1 MGKIAD
7 DIQKNAELLGYS
19 CRCGKTEDYQGEEI
33 CYHLNYAIAKPI
45 KQARHNSV
53 FYTHLNDVFQ
63 ELNIVEEKDSFD
75 SFICMSPED
84 SQYLIELGF
93 DKSKVY
99 GRVLPVR
106 NNYIKPI
113 SIGIFSACYPDGRKN
128 EQWLIDFCKE
138 YESSKNINFVF
149 IGQGWDGVVKELES
163 LGCTFEWHNVSRK
176 LPFEYQF
183 QQNKLSSLDYYIYMG
198 MDGGAMGAYDAYAQ
212 CVPLC
217 ITLDGFHKAIPDI
230 DYSFDN
236 KQTFIEELF
245 KVVSRH
251 DRRLKFFL
259 DNNPADYV
267 KWIIDVWNGKVS
279 QVLTEDDKR
288 CLSYDSVVSKK
299 REQYYAPTLKRFKNY
314 LAWRYY
320 KWRLK

>member
-1 MGKIAD
+1 MSSG
-7 DIQKNAELLGYS
+7 LL
-19 CRCGKTEDYQGEEI
+19 I
-33 CYHLNYAIAKPI
+33 
-45 KQARHNSV
+45 SV
-53 FYTHLNDVFQ
+53 
-63 ELNIVEEKDSFD
+63 
-75 SFICMSPED
+75 
-84 SQYLIELGF
+84 
-93 DKSKVY
+93 KSM
-99 GRVLPVR
+99 
-106 NNYIKPI
+106 N
-113 SIGIFSACYPDGRKN
+113 
-128 EQWLIDFCKE
+128 
-138 YESSKNINFVF
+138 
-149 IGQGWDGVVKELES
+149 
-163 LGCTFEWHNVSRK
+163 EWHNVSRK

-236 KQTFIEELF
+236 KQTFNEELF

-299 REQYYAPTLKRFKNY
+299 REQYYTPTLKRFKNY